1 MKISLS
7 YRGLETHNGVERLFT
22 HSCAKL
28 EKLLSAYEP
37 DLVQCH
43 GCMEFR
49 RKKNEYGLSVNLT
62 LPTATLHS
70 LASAKDVHSTV
81 HAAFT
86 ELESQLKKHKEKLR
100 HEHEWKRKRG
110 RNRLEFSRA

>member
-7 YRGLETHNGVERLFT
+7 YRGLQTHNGVERLFT
-22 HSCAKL
+22 RYCGKM
-28 EKLLSAYEP
+28 EKLLTDYEP

-43 GCMEFR
+43 GAVEFSP
-49 RKKNEYGLSVNLT
+49 KKNHYGLSVNLT
-62 LPTATLHS
+62 LPSATLHALS
-70 LASAKDVHSTV
+70 SAKNVTSMV
-81 HAAFT
+81 QGAFT

-110 RNRLEFSRA
+110 RLREELSRA